1 MIIDFKCE
9 VKKGI
14 SDKTKK
20 PYYTL
25 TIGEIGKTIFLSE
38 TEAKLLSLLHPFT
51 PDNENKNVKE

>member
-1 MIIDFKCE
+1 MVIDFKCE
-9 VKKGI
+9 IKKGI

-25 TIGEIGKTIFLSE
+25 TISEIGKTVFLSE

-51 PDNENKNVKE
+51 SDSKKEEVEE